1 MYWKAALDKQAT
13 KAGKEQKQAEVFE
26 DELADGGII

>member
-13 KAGKEQKQAEVFE
+13 KEGRDQKQMEVLE
-26 DELADGGII
+26 DEMTDGGII

>member
-13 KAGKEQKQAEVFE
+13 KQGREQKQAEVLE
-26 DELADGGII
+26 DELTDGGIN

>member
-13 KAGKEQKQAEVFE
+13 KEGREQKQAEMIE
-26 DELADGGII
+26 DELTDGGII